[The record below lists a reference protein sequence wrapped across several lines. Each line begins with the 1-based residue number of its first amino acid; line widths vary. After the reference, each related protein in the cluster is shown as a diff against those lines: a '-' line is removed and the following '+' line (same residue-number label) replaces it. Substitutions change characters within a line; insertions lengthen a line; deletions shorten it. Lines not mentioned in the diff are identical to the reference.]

1 MYSCGYT
8 AVDYTIDYTLG
19 ITIHKPTQKELAME
33 EYRLKLGKTEKPLL
47 IVDYTFDGDRH
58 LELMKATQLPTSL
71 QNAKVK
77 TEFDLAYAWSE
88 FARKYLESTKEIA
101 GTPICWSGHYD
112 QLGRVML
119 EMMRLCR
126 DKQEMDD
133 KEGVYE
139 MIPNLD
145 EIPFVSKPSGLEDKM
160 FCRIWLSL
168 IRHPAFIEMELDEDE
183 LAAFN
188 YWQGL
193 FTVAL
198 GKTNSELLKQNS

>member
-1 MYSCGYT
+1 
-8 AVDYTIDYTLG
+8 
-19 ITIHKPTQKELAME
+19 ME
-33 EYRLKLGKTEKPLL
+33 EYRLQIDKTEKPLL
-47 IVDYTFDGDRH
+47 IIDYTFGGDRN
-58 LELMKATQLPTSL
+58 LELMKSTNLPTPL

-88 FARKYLESTKEIA
+88 FARKYLEMTKEIA
-101 GTPICWSGHYD
+101 ATPICWQGHYD

-119 EMMRLCR
+119 EMMRLSR
-126 DKQEMDD
+126 DKQEMAD
-133 KEGVYE
+133 KDGVSE
-139 MIPNLD
+139 IIPQLE
-145 EIPFVSKPSGLEDKM
+145 EIPFISKPSGLEDKM

-193 FTVAL
+193 FTIAL
-198 GKTNSELLKQNS
+198 GKTNSELLKQTA

>member
-1 MYSCGYT
+1 
-8 AVDYTIDYTLG
+8 
-19 ITIHKPTQKELAME
+19 ME
-33 EYRLKLGKTEKPLL
+33 EYRLQIDKTAKPLL
-47 IVDYTFDGDRH
+47 IIDYTFGGDRN
-58 LELMKATQLPTSL
+58 LELMKSTNLPTSL

-77 TEFDLAYAWSE
+77 TEFDLAHAWSE
-88 FARKYLESTKEIA
+88 FARKYLEVTKEIA
-101 GTPICWSGHYD
+101 ATPICWQGHYD
-112 QLGRVML
+112 QLGRVTL
-119 EMMRLCR
+119 EMMRLSR

-139 MIPNLD
+139 MIPNLE

-198 GKTNSELLKQNS
+198 GKTNSELLQQAA

>member
-1 MYSCGYT
+1 
-8 AVDYTIDYTLG
+8 
-19 ITIHKPTQKELAME
+19 ME
-33 EYRLKLGKTEKPLL
+33 EYRLQIDKTAKPLL
-47 IVDYTFDGDRH
+47 IIDYTFGGDRS
-58 LELMKATQLPTSL
+58 LEQMKSTHLPTPL

-77 TEFDLAYAWSE
+77 TEFDLAFAWSE

-101 GTPICWSGHYD
+101 GTPLSWSGHYD

-119 EMMRLCR
+119 EMMRLSR
-126 DKQEMDD
+126 DKQTMVD
-133 KEGVYE
+133 KDGVHE
-139 MIPNLD
+139 MIPNLE
-145 EIPFVSKPSGLEDKM
+145 EIPFVSKPSTLEDKM

-183 LAAFN
+183 LTAFN

-198 GKTNSELLKQNS
+198 GKTNSELLKQAA

>member
-1 MYSCGYT
+1 
-8 AVDYTIDYTLG
+8 
-19 ITIHKPTQKELAME
+19 
-33 EYRLKLGKTEKPLL
+33 
-47 IVDYTFDGDRH
+47 
-58 LELMKATQLPTSL
+58 MKSTNLPTSL

-77 TEFDLAYAWSE
+77 TEFDLAHAWSE
-88 FARKYLESTKEIA
+88 FARKYLEVTKEIA
-101 GTPICWSGHYD
+101 ATPICWQGHYD

-119 EMMRLCR
+119 EMMRLSR

-139 MIPNLD
+139 MIPNLE

-198 GKTNSELLKQNS
+198 GKTNSELLQQAA

>member
-1 MYSCGYT
+1 
-8 AVDYTIDYTLG
+8 
-19 ITIHKPTQKELAME
+19 ME
-33 EYRLKLGKTEKPLL
+33 EYRLQIDKTEKPLL
-47 IVDYTFDGDRH
+47 IIDYTFGGDRN
-58 LELMKATQLPTSL
+58 LELMKSTNLPTPL

-88 FARKYLESTKEIA
+88 FARKYLEMTKEIA
-101 GTPICWSGHYD
+101 ATPICWQGHYD

-119 EMMRLCR
+119 EMMRLSR
-126 DKQEMDD
+126 DKQEMAD
-133 KEGVYE
+133 KDGVSE
-139 MIPNLD
+139 IIPHLE
-145 EIPFVSKPSGLEDKM
+145 EIPFISKPSGLEDKM

-193 FTVAL
+193 FTIAL
-198 GKTNSELLKQNS
+198 GKTNSELLKQAA

>member
-1 MYSCGYT
+1 
-8 AVDYTIDYTLG
+8 
-19 ITIHKPTQKELAME
+19 ME
-33 EYRLKLGKTEKPLL
+33 EYRLQIDKTAKPLL
-47 IVDYTFDGDRH
+47 IIDYTFGGDRG
-58 LELMKATQLPTSL
+58 LEQMKSTPLPTAL
-71 QNAKVK
+71 QNTKVK

-88 FARKYLESTKEIA
+88 FARNYLESTKEIA
-101 GTPICWSGHYD
+101 GTPLCWSGHYD

-126 DKQEMDD
+126 DKQEMINM
-133 KEGVYE
+133 EGIYE
-139 MIPNLD
+139 MIPNLE
-145 EIPFVSKPSGLEDKM
+145 EIPFVSKPSNLEDKM

-183 LAAFN
+183 LTSFN

>member
-1 MYSCGYT
+1 
-8 AVDYTIDYTLG
+8 
-19 ITIHKPTQKELAME
+19 ME
-33 EYRLKLGKTEKPLL
+33 EYRLQIDKTAKPLL
-47 IVDYTFDGDRH
+47 IIDYTFGGDQN
-58 LELMKATQLPTSL
+58 LELMKSTNLPTGL

-77 TEFDLAYAWSE
+77 TEFDLAHAWSE
-88 FARKYLESTKEIA
+88 FARKYLEMTNEIA
-101 GTPICWSGHYD
+101 ATPICWQGHYD

-119 EMMRLCR
+119 EMMRLSR

-139 MIPNLD
+139 MIPNLE
-145 EIPFVSKPSGLEDKM
+145 EIPFVSKPAGLEDKM

-198 GKTNSELLKQNS
+198 GKTNSKLLQQAA

>member
-1 MYSCGYT
+1 
-8 AVDYTIDYTLG
+8 
-19 ITIHKPTQKELAME
+19 ME

-58 LELMKATQLPTSL
+58 LELMKATHLPTSL

-119 EMMRLCR
+119 EMMRLSR

-145 EIPFVSKPSGLEDKM
+145 EISFVSKPSGLEDKM

-183 LAAFN
+183 LASFN